1 MTNYQKIP
9 RPKKIVLVR
18 DTNIFYIDSEG
29 DLRVFDLNRIID
41 TLDPYA
47 RRTIENNLQNVKA
60 DLDGFIW
67 EADHPMDEVYIDPDT
82 ITAFSQIISP
92 EDLAQLTLLL
102 SQKKEY
108 FKKLTRALS
117 SIL

>member
-1 MTNYQKIP
+1 MNTLEKYVF
-9 RPKKIVLVR
+9 PKKIVAINEKKIYFK
-18 DTNIFYIDSEG
+18 DTEDN
-29 DLRVFDLNRIID
+29 LRVFDLNKIID

-82 ITAFSQIISP
+82 ITALSQIISP